1 MLRNKDENF
10 GQLNEYLES
19 LRLHKA
25 ITSPINIVYTPC
37 IIFDRMYVFPKVNSS
52 MKVEEIE
59 HILEE
64 YEKLQSIFK
73 EILRR
78 VREFTKVG
86 HDGPNSPENKK
97 TAMNSI
103 QERLDEL
110 QKATRHINSLIIR
123 KTESETK
130 VLVKKTNILAE
141 KAIKTAKKAK
151 RDSWIIA
158 FVTLILTSIIASLI
172 AYFL

>member
-1 MLRNKDENF
+1 
-10 GQLNEYLES
+10 
-19 LRLHKA
+19 
-25 ITSPINIVYTPC
+25 
-37 IIFDRMYVFPKVNSS
+37 
-52 MKVEEIE
+52 
-59 HILEE
+59 
-64 YEKLQSIFK
+64 
-73 EILRR
+73 
-78 VREFTKVG
+78 
-86 HDGPNSPENKK
+86 SPENKK

-110 QKATRHINSLIIR
+110 QKATEHINSLINR